1 MSERH
6 HLLNKLFFSIL
17 NVAYKSHSMQ
27 SSSFHDTKHKSFDS
41 GDEDSNELIRNTETV
56 KEIQQSRG
64 NVVWKLQCSQ
74 WTLCSGD
81 TRLYEASKDI

>member
-1 MSERH
+1 
-6 HLLNKLFFSIL
+6 
-17 NVAYKSHSMQ
+17 MQ

-64 NVVWKLQCSQ
+64 NVV
-74 WTLCSGD
+74 
-81 TRLYEASKDI
+81 